1 MNKIHYILSHP
12 IQYQSPLI
20 RYLVNK
26 GINIKVF
33 YRSSKSIGNYYDS
46 EFKKK
51 IKWDVDLLSGYRH
64 EFLKF
69 IGPNKTG
76 KFYPINIEIF
86 KIFKNTEYIW
96 IHGIKNW
103 YSILILVLNFYYK
116 KKILIR
122 EEVQNLNNYRSWF
135 NIILN
140 KIFYKTINKYIFK
153 FLFIGKANKDFYVKM
168 GINQKKLILIPY
180 VVDNDFFKKSK
191 NIKKKKGNIK
201 ILIEYKFLK
210 KKKKKI

>member
-103 YSILILVLNFYYK
+103 
-116 KKILIR
+116 
-122 EEVQNLNNYRSWF
+122 
-135 NIILN
+135 
-140 KIFYKTINKYIFK
+140 
-153 FLFIGKANKDFYVKM
+153 
-168 GINQKKLILIPY
+168 
-180 VVDNDFFKKSK
+180 
-191 NIKKKKGNIK
+191 
-201 ILIEYKFLK
+201 
-210 KKKKKI
+210 